1 MSLRSF
7 HIIFI
12 SVATLL
18 FVLLGF
24 WGYNAS
30 ETGVL
35 ILGLVGLLLIP
46 IYGVYFIKK
55 SKHFE
60 H

>member
-18 FVLLGF
+18 FALLGL
-24 WGYNAS
+24 WGYNAG
-30 ETGVL
+30 EQGVL
-35 ILGLVGLLLIP
+35 ILGLVGLLFIP
-46 IYGVYFIKK
+46 IYGVYFFKK
-55 SKHFE
+55 SKQFE